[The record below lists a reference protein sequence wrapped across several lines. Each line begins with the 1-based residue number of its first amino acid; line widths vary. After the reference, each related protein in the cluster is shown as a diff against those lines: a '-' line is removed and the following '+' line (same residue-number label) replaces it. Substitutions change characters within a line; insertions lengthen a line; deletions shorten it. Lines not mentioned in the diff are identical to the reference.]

1 MSPQE
6 WFSSTELLA
15 AGLPGLPRGKTAL
28 HDLIMRERWRDDGS
42 RARRSSRQGGGW
54 EYHISLL
61 PPLAQAQLKMAEVAE
76 GEPRRNPQRDAL
88 WQRYEALPER
98 HKAVAA
104 SRLQAVRDVLEMA
117 VNGTTA
123 QAAAALIARRE
134 GVSVRTIYNWQEITT
149 AHPREDWLAALA
161 PAYRSEREWAPCHER
176 AWECLTSDYLRP
188 EQPTFS
194 ACYRRVKS
202 AAVEHGWQ
210 PLPSERALRRRLDAE
225 VPRAVQV
232 VARSTKDK
240 AKALYPA
247 QRRTR
252 DHLHAME
259 AVNMDGHKFDVFT
272 KMPDGTITRLYLIA
286 LQDLYSGKFV
296 AWRLSDSENKE
307 TTRLVIGDMVE
318 RYGIPERITLDNG
331 RAFASK
337 WITGGARSRYRFK
350 VRDED
355 PQGLLTTLGIELQFT
370 KPYSG
375 QSKPIE
381 RAFKD
386 LTDDVARH
394 PFCAGAYTGNRPDAK
409 PENYASRAIPL
420 EDFRR
425 HVDSMMA
432 EHNARPGRA
441 GGNCAGRSFDET
453 FRHSMEAPGTIVRQP
468 TAAQRALWLLASEG
482 LRARKGNGEIHIYGN
497 RFWSRELTAH
507 AGKPVIVRFDPDHLT
522 RDLRVYD
529 LNNQLICVAP
539 CIADTGFHDAE
550 AAREHEKA
558 RSGYQK
564 ALRAERAAHA
574 VLSAKQLAEIYAK
587 GKAPVPETTPAIR
600 PRVAR
605 IVTGRG
611 AASARVE
618 AVSVAPEDFENSFAR
633 AMSRLSGGGADI
645 LEFPAGNEPVSTAYG
660 SKKKGGKTRP

>member
-98 HKAVAA
+98 QKAVAA
-104 SRLQAVRDVLEMA
+104 ARLRAVRDVLVMA

-134 GVSVRTIYNWQEITT
+134 GVSVRTIYNWQEIAT

-161 PAYRSEREWAPCHER
+161 PAYRSERDWAPCHER

-194 ACYRRVKS
+194 ACYRRVK
-202 AAVEHGWQ
+202 AAAKEHGWQ

-225 VPRAVQV
+225 VPQAVQV

-259 AVNMDGHKFDVFT
+259 AVNMDGHKFDVFVR
-272 KMPDGTITRLYLIA
+272 MPDGTITRLYLIA

-337 WITGGARSRYRFK
+337 WITGGARSRYRYR

-370 KPYSG
+370 K
-375 QSKPIE
+375 
-381 RAFKD
+381 
-386 LTDDVARH
+386 
-394 PFCAGAYTGNRPDAK
+394 
-409 PENYASRAIPL
+409 
-420 EDFRR
+420 
-425 HVDSMMA
+425 
-432 EHNARPGRA
+432 
-441 GGNCAGRSFDET
+441 
-453 FRHSMEAPGTIVRQP
+453 
-468 TAAQRALWLLASEG
+468 LL
-482 LRARKGNGEIHIYGN
+482 
-497 RFWSRELTAH
+497 
-507 AGKPVIVRFDPDHLT
+507 
-522 RDLRVYD
+522 
-529 LNNQLICVAP
+529 
-539 CIADTGFHDAE
+539 
-550 AAREHEKA
+550 
-558 RSGYQK
+558 
-564 ALRAERAAHA
+564 
-574 VLSAKQLAEIYAK
+574 
-587 GKAPVPETTPAIR
+587 
-600 PRVAR
+600 
-605 IVTGRG
+605 
-611 AASARVE
+611 
-618 AVSVAPEDFENSFAR
+618 
-633 AMSRLSGGGADI
+633 
-645 LEFPAGNEPVSTAYG
+645 VST
-660 SKKKGGKTRP
+660 RN